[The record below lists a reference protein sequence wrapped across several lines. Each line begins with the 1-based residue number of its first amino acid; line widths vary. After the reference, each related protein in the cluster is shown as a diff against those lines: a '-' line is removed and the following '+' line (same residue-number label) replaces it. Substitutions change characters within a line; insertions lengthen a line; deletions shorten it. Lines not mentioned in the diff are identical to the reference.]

1 MPDMSSET
9 LQQAGEPDTAQRK
22 KENTVEQGASNARAA
37 DTIQPAALSDAA
49 KADDTTPK
57 RLVDASERKQRN
69 MPDPNDNN
77 NTQVQ
82 ALGKFKKALDCL
94 TWIPFYRIPV

>member
-37 DTIQPAALSDAA
+37 DTIQPAVLTTQPNAA
-49 KADDTTPK
+49 KADETTRK
-57 RLVDASERKQRN
+57 RLEDASERKQRN

-82 ALGKFKKALDCL
+82 ALGKFKKALGCL
-94 TWIPFYRIPV
+94 T